1 MEKIL
6 KNVNLLYI
14 LHNND
19 ILMRKFTHQDYE
31 VVDVFAF
38 KDSDDID
45 TNIKNKLSNLFGKIF
60 PYKYYGKI
68 ESVINKEN
76 ITVNLT
82 IQTYKVI
89 LDQKYKVLDNYNDDV
104 VKNGNE
110 TIWISKDEIK
120 NEKRLRE
127 GDRKILERV
136 FDENNINIKIV
147 EDQGEKW
154 IDAKTLVFED
164 K

>member
-1 MEKIL
+1 MEKIY

-14 LHNND
+14 IHGDN

-31 VVDVFAF
+31 VIDVFAF
-38 KDSDDID
+38 KNGNDLNADIS
-45 TNIKNKLSNLFGKIF
+45 NKLSNLFGKTF
-60 PYKYYGKI
+60 PYTYYGKI

-76 ITVNLT
+76 MTVSLA
-82 IQTYKVI
+82 IKTYKVI
-89 LDQKYKVLDNYNDDV
+89 LNEKTTVLESYNDDV
-104 VKNGNE
+104 IKNGSE
-110 TIWISKDEIK
+110 IIWVSKDEIK

-127 GDRKILERV
+127 GDKKILERV
-136 FDENNINIKIV
+136 FDNRNIDIKII

-164 K
+164 R

>member
-1 MEKIL
+1 MEKIF
-6 KNVNLLYI
+6 KNINLLYI
-14 LHNND
+14 LHSND
-19 ILMRKFTHQDYE
+19 ILMRKFIHQDYE
-31 VVDVFAF
+31 VIDVFAF
-38 KDSDDID
+38 KDGDDID
-45 TNIKNKLSNLFGKIF
+45 ANINNKLTSLFGKTF
-60 PYKYYGKI
+60 PYKYYGEI

-76 ITVNLT
+76 IIAHLA
-82 IQTYKVI
+82 IKTYKVV
-89 LDQKYKVLDNYNDDV
+89 LDKKYKVLDNYNDDV
-104 VKNGNE
+104 IKNGSE

-120 NEKRLRE
+120 NEERLRE

-136 FDENNINIKIV
+136 FNENNIHIKIV

>member
-1 MEKIL
+1 MEKVF

-14 LHNND
+14 LYQNG
-19 ILMRKFTHQDYE
+19 ILMRKFIHQDYE

-38 KDSDDID
+38 KDGDDID
-45 TNIKNKLSNLFGKIF
+45 TNIKNKLSSLFGKTF

-76 ITVNLT
+76 ITVSLT

-89 LDQKYKVLDNYNDDV
+89 LDQKYKVLDNYSDDV
-104 VKNGNE
+104 IKNGNE

-127 GDRKILERV
+127 GDRKIFERI
-136 FDENNINIKIV
+136 FNENNINIKIV

-154 IDAKTLVFED
+154 INAKTLVFED